1 MGTIDIRPAQ
11 VYQLVEQQRKPE
23 GASRPMLLKFGSNEF
38 TYPIYVEADATEQPN
53 TTQTVNPI
61 PSSKPDPKATNRT
74 KSSAKLPKTG
84 DAGYAT
90 LGLTVLVSAASGL
103 AVARRRE

>member
-1 MGTIDIRPAQ
+1 MSSSGSP
-11 VYQLVEQQRKPE
+11 

-38 TYPIYVEADATEQPN
+38 TYPINVEAVATEQPN
-53 TTQTVNPI
+53 TTPTVNPI
-61 PSSKPDPKATNRT
+61 PSSKPDPKAANRT

-84 DAGYAT
+84 DAGYAM
-90 LGLTVLVSAASGL
+90 LGLIVLVSAASGL